1 MIVVSDTTPIISLLK
16 INRLDLLKI
25 KSVVDVRTVNILIK
39 VNMLDRGESEAIV
52 LSDELN
58 ADILLMDER
67 KGRKIAQQLGI
78 NLSGTLGVLMTA
90 FDRNLLTQS
99 EVLQCLAELQKNNRQ
114 ISQKLINHVKLHI
127 GL

>member
-1 MIVVSDTTPIISLLK
+1 
-16 INRLDLLKI
+16 
-25 KSVVDVRTVNILIK
+25 
-39 VNMLDRGESEAIV
+39 MLDRGESEAIV